1 MSTRIAAVF
10 SSDLTNA
17 KIGRA
22 WLTYLPT
29 ADQTQFP
36 DFIVSVYLSEATL
49 VCLSVC
55 LPRVSLSLE
64 HLTVFICLSIPLCWY
79 CSSPASTH
87 TALELP
93 LLFVDSITIEKAIRC
108 GFGHLPAV
116 LRALASTC

>member
-49 VCLSVC
+49 VCLSVG
-55 LPRVSLSLE
+55 LVSLFHSSVLLSLY
-64 HLTVFICLSIPLCWY
+64 VFLSLY
-79 CSSPASTH
+79 AG
-87 TALELP
+87 TAP
-93 LLFVDSITIEKAIRC
+93 LLLALILLSSSHCCSWIQ
-108 GFGHLPAV
+108 LP
-116 LRALASTC
+116 